1 MNYICL
7 SLEILV
13 LKYLR
18 SLIRRGATDYGRGA
32 GGSFSLQ
39 QPTDYWLD
47 PTKKQ

>member
-13 LKYLR
+13 MKYLR
-18 SLIRRGATDYGRGA
+18 SLIRRGATDQ
-32 GGSFSLQ
+32 GGMGLILVYQ
-39 QPTDYWLD
+39 QPIDYWLD

>member
-18 SLIRRGATDYGRGA
+18 SLIRRGTTDQ
-32 GGSFSLQ
+32 GGVGLILVYQ
-39 QPTDYWLD
+39 QPTEY
-47 PTKKQ
+47 